1 MSSIEADVR
10 LLGQN
15 ALMKVGYLRF
25 SGVGRETADAQ
36 STALKAA
43 GCETL
48 FRDDAQSKGA
58 ELSKALESLKAGDI
72 LVVTK
77 IDRLGKRIKG
87 LVELLNDLQS
97 RSVHFIAI
105 EDGVDT
111 RTTDGAYLVGVIA
124 RLVLMDKAL
133 VSETTQLSLA
143 IAKAK
148 GRTGGRPPALTEE
161 QKMQASKLISGG
173 MPVRAVAK
181 VIGSN
186 QATLYR
192 LIGAKPV

>member
-1 MSSIEADVR
+1 MAGFYTNLADR
-10 LLGQN
+10 PIPFI
-15 ALMKVGYLRF
+15 ATDD
-25 SGVGRETADAQ
+25 SGIVTGR
-36 STALKAA
+36 S
-43 GCETL
+43 GN
-48 FRDDAQSKGA
+48 RDRRN
-58 ELSKALESLKAGDI
+58 EPDI

-77 IDRLGKRIKG
+77 FDRLGKRIKG

-161 QKMQASKLISGG
+161 QKMEASKLISGG
-173 MPVRAVAK
+173 MLVRAVAK
-181 VIGSN
+181 VSGSN

-192 LIGAKPV
+192 LRGTMPV